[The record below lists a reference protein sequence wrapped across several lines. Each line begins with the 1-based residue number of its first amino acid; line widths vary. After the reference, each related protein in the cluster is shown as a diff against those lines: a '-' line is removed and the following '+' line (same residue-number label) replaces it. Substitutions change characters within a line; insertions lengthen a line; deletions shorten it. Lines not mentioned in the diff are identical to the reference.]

1 VKYSFFIVKET
12 YYQASNYKLSF
23 FILSRSLQKFTLLSL
38 IFFSQITAAQIKSD
52 STSIHLLNKR
62 AFSVYLY
69 RPDSGIVLANQTLKL
84 ATEQKLKYEIG
95 YSEYVLSKANW
106 AKANYRLSTQHGFE
120 ALKIFENSV
129 YTDEW
134 VSSLLSLARTFID
147 LRNIT
152 VARNFLAKAISLAGK
167 SSNANILADTYR
179 EFSLLLLNQHQY
191 DSAILFSDKA
201 AAIYEKEKDTLSTSV
216 VYGRKARIYYEL
228 KDYKRSLYYNKKS
241 LILDYL
247 VNNRRALGVSY
258 FIAAQIADKTNKQDS
273 AIYFLSKS
281 LKLNEEIGNIGTL
294 IKSHELMANIYIQK
308 GKSEIATSELKL
320 ASQLKDTLY
329 NLEKNGQIQEMQS
342 IYELETKDK
351 TIKLLEQE
359 NVITNQR
366 RAGDRLLLICLLI
379 CIALLFALIL
389 VLWRIRIIQA
399 KANSSLALTNKA
411 IEQQKEEIEV
421 QAESLQQLNLLKS
434 KLFSV
439 ISHDLRGPLSNLLG
453 LLELY
458 NSKVMSQSEFVSVSE
473 KLKTNLTVTQRTLE
487 NLLQWSLSQMEGIK
501 TEFKP
506 IEIHLLLGDVTNLLK
521 ETAVEKNIFI
531 ETTST
536 EQLHVSID
544 ADQIQLVLRNLI
556 HNAIKFSK
564 PNSKILLS
572 ATPEGNHCKV
582 SVIDFGV
589 GMTEEEISLV
599 TKDGFH
605 FSKSGTKQEKGTG
618 LGLVLCKE
626 FIQRHGGSL
635 LIKSSAGGTT
645 EISFTLPL
653 HLN

>member
-1 VKYSFFIVKET
+1 M
-12 YYQASNYKLSF
+12 
-23 FILSRSLQKFTLLSL
+23 
-38 IFFSQITAAQIKSD
+38 
-52 STSIHLLNKR
+52 
-62 AFSVYLY
+62 
-69 RPDSGIVLANQTLKL
+69 ANQTLKL
-84 ATEQKLKYEIG
+84 ATDLKLKYEIG
-95 YSEYVLSKANW
+95 YSQYILSKANW

-120 ALKIFENSV
+120 ALKIFENSI

-134 VSSLLSLARTFID
+134 VNSLLSLARTFID
-147 LRNIT
+147 LRNTT
-152 VARNFLAKAISLAGK
+152 VAREFLTKAISVAHK
-167 SSNANILADTYR
+167 SSNTNTPADIYR

-191 DSAILFSDKA
+191 DSALLYCDKA
-201 AAIYEKEKDTLSTSV
+201 LVVYEKEKDTLTTSI

-228 KDYKRSLYYNKKS
+228 KDYTQSLYYNKKS
-241 LILDYL
+241 LILDKL
-247 VNNRRALGVSY
+247 VNNRRALGVAY

-273 AIYFLSKS
+273 AIYFLTKS
-281 LKLNEEIGNIGTL
+281 LKLNEAVGNIGTL
-294 IKSHELMANIYIQK
+294 IKSHELMADIYIQK
-308 GKSEIATSELKL
+308 GKPDIATSELKL
-320 ASQLKDTLY
+320 VSQLKDTLY

-366 RAGDRLLLICLLI
+366 RASDRLLLIYLLI
-379 CIALLFALIL
+379 CIALLSALIL
-389 VLWRIRIIQA
+389 VFWRIRIIQTR
-399 KANSSLALTNKA
+399 ANNSLALTNKA
-411 IEQQKEEIEV
+411 IEQQKEEIEA
-421 QAESLQQLNLLKS
+421 QAESLQKLNQLKS

-458 NSKVMSQSEFVSVSE
+458 NSKVMSQSEFIHVSD
-473 KLKTNLTVTQRTLE
+473 KLKTNLIVTQRTLE

-506 IEIHLLLGDVTNLLK
+506 VEIHLLLNDVSNLLK
-521 ETAVEKNIFI
+521 ETATEKNIFI

-544 ADQIQLVLRNLI
+544 QDQIQLVLRNLI

-564 PNSKILLS
+564 PNGKILLS
-572 ATPEGNHCKV
+572 AIPEGMHCKV

-589 GMTEEEISLV
+589 GMTEEEIRMV

-635 LIKSSAGGTT
+635 LIKSKTGDST

-653 HLN
+653 H